1 MMSYISVSDI
11 KANIAQG
18 FSLQDYI
25 IEADQEIND
34 LAEQLG
40 VRDPDDI
47 ADPLHYKV
55 KRYGIVYILM
65 RLSQDKIGALDLGDM
80 AGLEKYT
87 VSYQMYKKELGS
99 LKEGINFEMI
109 TGTVNETGDRSIQCG
124 NLFRA

>member
-1 MMSYISVSDI
+1 MSYITTADI

-25 IEADQEIND
+25 LEADEEIKD

-40 VRDPDDI
+40 VRNTADI

-87 VSYQMYKKELGS
+87 VSYQMYKKELES

-109 TGTVNETGDRSIQCG
+109 TGTVNEIGDRAIQSG
-124 NLFRA
+124 NIFRA